1 MPSEGKTP
9 FRRHCRVCVPRRA
22 AVFKPYAGT
31 RARVSQIKSD
41 PTAPK
46 GQGFNRKGNTMKPY
60 KIYTHP
66 ALPPQAVKQGWSWP
80 GLLFGTLWACFKRM
94 WGLGL
99 GLTGAIF
106 VLAVFAQLVYGDTPA
121 TDSAFNVLGLAVSVW
136 FGAKGNSL
144 YARHLLS
151 RGYTELPETVE
162 AANPQAALA
171 QYFGRGGR

>member
-1 MPSEGKTP
+1 
-9 FRRHCRVCVPRRA
+9 
-22 AVFKPYAGT
+22 
-31 RARVSQIKSD
+31 
-41 PTAPK
+41 
-46 GQGFNRKGNTMKPY
+46 
-60 KIYTHP
+60 
-66 ALPPQAVKQGWSWP
+66 
-80 GLLFGTLWACFKRM
+80 M

-121 TDSAFNVLGLAVSVW
+121 TDSAFNVLGLAVSVR

-171 QYFGRGGR
+171 QYFGRGADKRVFFSIMPSENVQTAFLITFCLQHITNQSFLFRSEMHTMRPYPIFANKERKWHV

>member
-1 MPSEGKTP
+1 
-9 FRRHCRVCVPRRA
+9 
-22 AVFKPYAGT
+22 
-31 RARVSQIKSD
+31 
-41 PTAPK
+41 
-46 GQGFNRKGNTMKPY
+46 MKPY

-162 AANPQAALA
+162 AAKPHWRNISGAGA
-171 QYFGRGGR
+171 GRRVSPLCRLKGFRRHFL

>member
-1 MPSEGKTP
+1 MPAHGSTR
-9 FRRHCRVCVPRRA
+9 FRP
-22 AVFKPYAGT
+22 G
-31 RARVSQIKSD
+31 
-41 PTAPK
+41 
-46 GQGFNRKGNTMKPY
+46 GGFESLRNKMQAY

-99 GLTGAIF
+99 GLTGAMF

>member
-1 MPSEGKTP
+1 
-9 FRRHCRVCVPRRA
+9 
-22 AVFKPYAGT
+22 
-31 RARVSQIKSD
+31 
-41 PTAPK
+41 
-46 GQGFNRKGNTMKPY
+46 
-60 KIYTHP
+60 
-66 ALPPQAVKQGWSWP
+66 AVKQGWSWP

>member
-1 MPSEGKTP
+1 MRPPTGS
-9 FRRHCRVCVPRRA
+9 RV
-22 AVFKPYAGT
+22 
-31 RARVSQIKSD
+31 
-41 PTAPK
+41 
-46 GQGFNRKGNTMKPY
+46 
-60 KIYTHP
+60 
-66 ALPPQAVKQGWSWP
+66 QAVCRHTGATFRQPPPILPEGRFEALRKHDETIQNLHPSRPAAPSRQTRLVVAGP
-80 GLLFGTLWACFKRM
+80 FVRHAVGVFQKNV
-94 WGLGL
+94 GL

-121 TDSAFNVLGLAVSVW
+121 TDSAFNVLGLAVSIW